1 MVYHKNNFYNI
12 FWKILSSKNI
22 KRVFGLPGSPIDNL
36 LSSKPKNIIWT
47 NTGNEMSNGFMSQVY
62 GQFENNVGYLFVTTG
77 PGMATAISAL
87 EQAIYEGNPLI
98 IVSPIESDAR
108 YGSFQ
113 NWDIK
118 KIAKTLTKHVFH
130 ITNENNIISNIQ
142 NSYEVAKKYNT
153 GVILLFETSV
163 FTLKKYKIKELQIS
177 NKIVT
182 NKNREITSS
191 SLINI
196 LEKINL
202 TDLLLVVGRLK
213 YDEYKSLFNFIK
225 VNNMPY
231 VTTSKGRFSK
241 NNCGINC
248 GRIGSFGKHSANYA
262 LINATHLL
270 VLGNISGL
278 LNNPYKNR
286 FSIIFEKNKIIYS
299 LCHNKDHT
307 IKSNYLYEMNIISPI
322 LDKLKICGN
331 NDWCEKLQKSNNIL
345 KVDLPRISKLEKFIY
360 IAWEVYRNNNLKIPV
375 TSGVGNH
382 WYGISKYMDVE
393 EPNSFESST
402 VWASI
407 GIGIANGIGIHYAT
421 GKHVWV
427 FEGDGGT
434 LFGSVDLL
442 YLLNNLHLPITVTI
456 YINHIYGAIFENYEI
471 RSDKINDVVNVPDI
485 PLINILPN
493 CHKFNSEEKYFNYLN
508 KYPLSEKVR
517 FIIII
522 IPDKH
527 HNSDIYEINIDK
539 DYEYN
544 LKNSKFDEILE
555 TKMIL

>member
-1 MVYHKNNFYNI
+1 MIYNKNNFYNI
-12 FWKILSSKNI
+12 FWEILSNKNI

-36 LSSKPKNIIWT
+36 LASKPKNIIWT

-77 PGMATAISAL
+77 PGIATAISAL

-98 IVSPIESDAR
+98 IVSPIESDAS

-130 ITNENNIISNIQ
+130 ISNENNIISNIQ
-142 NSYEVAKKYNT
+142 NSYEVAKKYST

-182 NKNREITSS
+182 DKNREITTS

-225 VNNMPY
+225 VNNIPY

-262 LINATHLL
+262 LINSTHLL

-278 LNNPYKNR
+278 LNYPYKNR
-286 FSIIFEKNKIIYS
+286 FSLIFEKNKIIYS
-299 LCHNKDHT
+299 LTYNKDHS

-322 LDKLKICGN
+322 LDKLKICAN
-331 NDWCEKLQKSNNIL
+331 NDWCEKLQKSNSIL

-421 GKHVWV
+421 KKHVWV

-456 YINHIYGAIFENYEI
+456 YINHIYGAIFENYEM
-471 RSDKINDVVNVPDI
+471 RSDKINDAVNVPDI

-508 KYPLSEKVR
+508 KYPLSDKVR

-527 HNSDIYEINIDK
+527 DNSDIYEINIDK

-544 LKNSKFDEILE
+544 LKNSKFNEILK